1 MALVRTV
8 NLLSIFDV
16 RLSGQTG
23 DEVEVEEDGGEGRPL
38 GKTAWGPI
46 TP

>member
-1 MALVRTV
+1 MRTV
-8 NLLSIFDV
+8 NLLSIFV
-16 RLSGQTG
+16 VMLSGQTG
-23 DEVEVEEDGGEGRPL
+23 DEVAVEEDDGEGRPL

>member
-1 MALVRTV
+1 MRTV

-23 DEVEVEEDGGEGRPL
+23 DEVEVEEDGGEEGRPL